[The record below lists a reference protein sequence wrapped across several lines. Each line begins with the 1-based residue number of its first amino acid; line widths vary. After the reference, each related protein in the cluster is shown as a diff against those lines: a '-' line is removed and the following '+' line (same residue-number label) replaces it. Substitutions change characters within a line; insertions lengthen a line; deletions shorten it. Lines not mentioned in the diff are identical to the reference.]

1 MTTLEPVALPT
12 SQLTVLLP
20 KNGGLTAQVDRW
32 LAAATIP
39 TGAQYVRVRGEDVP
53 LLADELGRAGRSVLA
68 FSGDDLVDEWL
79 ALGNTL
85 CERITRDRIAWSD
98 PEAIYGAPALCL
110 IGRPGDALSPG
121 ISTRRVAV
129 CARYQALAARFMR
142 SIRRDGVALEP
153 VLVSG
158 ALETFVENGVTD
170 FAIDIVV
177 TGKTLARAGL
187 VVRRVISTS
196 DLAVLEAR

>member
-1 MTTLEPVALPT
+1 MIMLDAAPAATGN
-12 SQLTVLLP
+12 LTVLLP
-20 KNGGLTAQVDRW
+20 KNGGLTGQVDRW
-32 LAAATIP
+32 LDTAQIP
-39 TGAQYVRVRGEDVP
+39 SDAQYVRVRGEDVP
-53 LLADELGRAGRSVLA
+53 LLADELGRAGRRVLA

-85 CERITRDRIAWSD
+85 CDRLTRDRIAWQD

-110 IGRPGDALSPG
+110 IGRAGDGLFPG

-129 CARYQALAARFMR
+129 CARYRALAARFM
-142 SIRRDGVALEP
+142 SSVRRDGVVLEP

-158 ALETFVENGVTD
+158 ALETFVESGVTD

-187 VVRRVISTS
+187 AVRRVISTS
-196 DLAVLEAR
+196 DLAVLESK